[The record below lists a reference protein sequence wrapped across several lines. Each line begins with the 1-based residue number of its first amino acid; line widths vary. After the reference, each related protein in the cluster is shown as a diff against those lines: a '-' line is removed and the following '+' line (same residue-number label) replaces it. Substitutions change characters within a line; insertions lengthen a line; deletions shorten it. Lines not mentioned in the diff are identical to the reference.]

1 VKDIASFIDVTD
13 TKIKDV
19 KRESTTIKAQAL
31 SATVASKENAENIRV
46 LQEMLANVDLSS
58 LAGQVL
64 ENTANINILDRR
76 VTVAILDED
85 SDQPEQASFMYRLR
99 PNEELEQEDE
109 DNTIVI
115 SIDGRDDVITYVVND
130 ESKVSASTIE
140 DAIIVE
146 EIIDGEIVYCMED
159 DTQQIINADGE
170 EDARVVVD
178 EENITYVKATDD
190 NQDTIVT
197 SEDDGQTTITNC

>member
-1 VKDIASFIDVTD
+1 
-13 TKIKDV
+13 
-19 KRESTTIKAQAL
+19 
-31 SATVASKENAENIRV
+31 
-46 LQEMLANVDLSS
+46 MLANVDLSS
-58 LAGQVL
+58 LASQVL

-115 SIDGRDDVITYVVND
+115 SIDGGDDVVTYVVND
-130 ESKVSASTIE
+130 KSDGTASTIE

-146 EIIDGEIVYCMED
+146 EIINGEIVYCMED
-159 DTQQIINADGE
+159 DSQQIINADGE
-170 EDARVVVD
+170 EDARIVVD
-178 EENITYVKATDD
+178 EENVTYVKATDD
-190 NQDTIVT
+190 NQDAIVT
-197 SEDDGQTTITNC
+197 SEYDGQTTITNC